1 MRNLRVLEVNWSAM
15 SLMQRINNVTGNFY
29 SDEWYTDQ
37 QTVELCISLLNPKP
51 RSVVLCPY
59 DSEKSL
65 FVKELKE
72 RGFVVL
78 YGMQNFL
85 EQQYHADYIMTN
97 PPFSIKDQVIERV
110 FHYKVPSLLLLPI
123 DSLGGVK
130 RHNMYK
136 EHGYPSVYIPSK
148 RIKYYNDNW
157 QLQNGVG
164 FHSVISLFNTGQP
177 SQLIWEQ

>member
-1 MRNLRVLEVNWSAM
+1 MRWLEAGGSAM
-15 SLMQRINNVTGNFY
+15 SLVQRINNVTGNFY

-59 DSEKSL
+59 DSDKSL

-72 RGFVVL
+72 REFVVL
-78 YGMQNFL
+78 HGMQNFL
-85 EQQYHADYIMTN
+85 DQWYHADYIMTN
-97 PPFSIKDQVIERV
+97 PPFSIKDAVIERV
-110 FHYKVPSLLLLPI
+110 YQMKIPSLLLLPI

-130 RHNMYK
+130 RHAMYK
-136 EHGYPSVYIPSK
+136 EHGHPTVYIPTK

-157 QLQNGVG
+157 ELQHGVA
-164 FHSVISLFNTGQP
+164 FHSIISLFNTGKP
-177 SQLIWEQ
+177 SEIIWER

>member
-1 MRNLRVLEVNWSAM
+1 MRWVEAGRCCM
-15 SLMQRINNVTGNFY
+15 SLVQRINNVTGNFY

-51 RSVVLCPY
+51 QSVVLCPF
-59 DSEKSL
+59 DSDKSL

-85 EQQYHADYIMTN
+85 TQQYHADYIMTN
-97 PPFSIKDQVIERV
+97 PPFSIKDAVIERI
-110 FHYKVPSLLLLPI
+110 YEMGIPSLLLLPI

-130 RHNMYK
+130 RTY
-136 EHGYPSVYIPSK
+136 
-148 RIKYYNDNW
+148 
-157 QLQNGVG
+157 
-164 FHSVISLFNTGQP
+164 
-177 SQLIWEQ
+177 